1 MEIIDEELIKYIQ
14 EMIEMITTE
23 DEEVNQENMNLLIM
37 EI

>member
-23 DEEVNQENMNLLIM
+23 DEEVNQENMNLLIK